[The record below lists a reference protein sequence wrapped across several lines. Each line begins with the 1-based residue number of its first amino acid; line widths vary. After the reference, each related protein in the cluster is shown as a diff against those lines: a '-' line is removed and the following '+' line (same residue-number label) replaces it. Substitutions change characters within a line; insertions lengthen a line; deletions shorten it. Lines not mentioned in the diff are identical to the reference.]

1 MTLIYHWYL
10 YFNALQFFYFFLC
23 ILACKIG
30 FSGLN
35 CSKPC
40 RHPNYG
46 YLCQKQC
53 NCSNDLCNH
62 ISGCGKNQQGKLL
75 FQILD
80 FTLPCYNLIISY
92 HKLKR
97 KIIIYLIFLSY
108 ITCLIYQFVN
118 WYKSCTFSNHWSKVD
133 IDFKCFYY

>member
-1 MTLIYHWYL
+1 MVCVIYFPISCSTLKLKTLVYQEFQVFDVNLPLI
-10 YFNALQFFYFFLC
+10 FVLQRFTILLF
-23 ILACKIG
+23 LACKIG
-30 FSGLN
+30 FSGPN
-35 CSKPC
+35 CSQPC

-118 WYKSCTFSNHWSKVD
+118 
-133 IDFKCFYY
+133 